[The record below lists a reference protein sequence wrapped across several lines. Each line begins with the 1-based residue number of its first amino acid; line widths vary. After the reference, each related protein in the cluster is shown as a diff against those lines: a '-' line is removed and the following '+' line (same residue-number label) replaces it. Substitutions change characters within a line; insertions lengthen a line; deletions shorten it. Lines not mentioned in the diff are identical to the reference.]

1 MVDTKREIERK
12 YEGPPAGGDAPLPDL
27 TDVPGVSGVID
38 KGVAELDATYYDTAD
53 QRLATAS
60 LTLRRRTGGDDA
72 GWHLKLPVSEGVR
85 DEIRAPLSDT
95 VPEDLTALVRSRIRE
110 AELVPVVRLL
120 SARDIRHL
128 VDASGTLLAEVSV
141 DRVRA
146 ERLSGGAGSAEWTE
160 IEVEL
165 ADDGD
170 PAFLDKVEK
179 KLRKAGIKRS
189 ASASKLAKAL
199 EDTAPRKPE
208 KAEKAGKPEKAGKA
222 GTTDKA
228 GKAGK
233 ADKADKADKAGTTD
247 KAADASKATTTV
259 AKPEPPDSPPHTA
272 GAHILTYVR
281 DQRDAIV
288 ELDPAVRRDVPDSV
302 HRMRVATRRLRSTFR
317 SYGKI
322 LDRTVT
328 DPIGVE
334 LKWLA
339 AELGV
344 DRDQEVLTEHL
355 TAALD
360 DLPSD
365 LVTGPV
371 QARLSTWS
379 GARRSG
385 SRQRL
390 IAVLDGKRY
399 LDLLTTL
406 DTLVAGPPLREA
418 ASKKPEKVIAKAV
431 RKDFKKVADLV
442 GEALELPPGSE
453 RDLAMHDARKKA
465 KRTRYAAEAATPA
478 LGEPAADL
486 VKSMKSLQTLLGDH
500 QDSVMVR
507 GSLRELAAEAHEEG
521 ENAFTYG
528 VLYGRAEQRAA
539 AVEAALPGEWEAIEG
554 QGVV

>member
-1 MVDTKREIERK
+1 MADTKREIERK

-60 LTLRRRTGGDDA
+60 LTLRRRTGGHDA

-85 DEIRAPLSDT
+85 DEIHAPLSDT

-199 EDTAPRKPE
+199 DDTAPRR
-208 KAEKAGKPEKAGKA
+208 PEKAG
-222 GTTDKA
+222 KA

-233 ADKADKADKAGTTD
+233 ADKVADV
-247 KAADASKATTTV
+247 SKATTA
-259 AKPEPPDSPPHTA
+259 AKPEPPDSTPHTA
-272 GAHILTYVR
+272 GDHILTYVR

-371 QARLSTWS
+371 QARLDTWS

-406 DTLVAGPPLREA
+406 DTLVAGPPLQEA

-478 LGEPAADL
+478 LGDPAADL

-507 GSLRELAAEAHEEG
+507 EALRELATEAHEAG

-539 AVEAALPGEWEAIEG
+539 AVEAALPGEWEAIEDEG
-554 QGVV
+554 AV